1 MTSRITYLTYD
12 GILEPLGYSQVARVV
27 MALARRGLPYRLVS
41 FERASRLADRARVAA
56 LEGQLA
62 EADVPW
68 ERFAY
73 AEGGLKAFPRNAA
86 AAVQALSRHRTT
98 TSLVHAR
105 SYVAALVGRTL
116 QQRFGIPYLFDARG
130 YWVDERRETGR
141 LFRAP
146 PVLLAAR
153 RLERNLYEHA
163 SAMVGLTQLHVDD
176 VEGHGFGRWR
186 GGPTAAIPTCA
197 DYDEF
202 TLREDAGDAPPD
214 ARLCGRF
221 VLGLVGSLNF
231 SYHSRESLE
240 LARRVLALRDD
251 ALLLIA
257 TQQTEAFAALARE
270 VGVPSERLIVRT
282 IPHVEMPRWTRHLD
296 AVPQLLIA
304 SHSKRGSMPTKLAE
318 LFAAGVR
325 PIHVGCNDEVSSWV
339 RRAGT
344 GLVLDDV
351 TPSSLEEAARQVAGW
366 RRDVAL
372 LRAGRAI
379 TAPHFALA
387 SGVERYVELFAALG
401 IASSPA
407 KGGTVCAAS

>member
-1 MTSRITYLTYD
+1 MTSRISYLTYD
-12 GILEPLGYSQVARVV
+12 GVLDPLGYSQVARVV
-27 MALARRGLPYRLVS
+27 MALGRRGLPYRLVS
-41 FERASRLADRARVAA
+41 FERAARLGDRARVAA
-56 LEGQLA
+56 LEGELA
-62 EADVPW
+62 AAGVTW
-68 ERFAY
+68 ERFEY

-86 AAVQALSRHRTT
+86 TALRALARHRRT

-105 SYVAALVGRTL
+105 SYVAAFVGRAL

-146 PVLLAAR
+146 PVLRSAR
-153 RLERNLYEHA
+153 RLERSLYEHA
-163 SAMVGLTQLHVDD
+163 AAMVGLTQLHVDD
-176 VEGHGFGRWR
+176 VESHRFGRWH

-214 ARLCGRF
+214 PRLEGRF

-240 LARRVLALRDD
+240 LARRVLALRGD
-251 ALLLIA
+251 AVLLIA
-257 TQQTEAFAALARE
+257 TQQTEAFSALARE
-270 VGVPSERLIVRT
+270 VGVPSDRMIVRA
-282 IPHVEMPRWTRHLD
+282 IPHREMPRWTRHLD
-296 AVPQLLIA
+296 AVPQLLIT

-325 PIHVGCNDEVSSWV
+325 PIHVGCNEEVSAWV

-351 TPSSLEEAARQVAGW
+351 TPRSLDRAAREVAGW
-366 RRDVAL
+366 HRDEAL
-372 LRAGRAI
+372 LRAGRAL
-379 TAPHFALA
+379 TAPHFSLT
-387 SGVERYVELFAALG
+387 SGVERYVDLVRALG
-401 IASSPA
+401 IEASAP
-407 KGGTVCAAS
+407 GGR

>member
-12 GILEPLGYSQVARVV
+12 GILDPLGHSQVARVV
-27 MALARRGLPYRLVS
+27 LALARRGLPYRLIS
-41 FERASRLADRARVAA
+41 FERAARLADRPRVTA
-56 LEGQLA
+56 LEAQLA
-62 EADVPW
+62 AADVPW
-68 ERFAY
+68 ERFEY

-86 AAVQALSRHRTT
+86 VAIRAIARHRST

-105 SYVAALVGRTL
+105 SYVAAVVGRTL
-116 QQRFGIPYLFDARG
+116 RQRFGIPYLFDARG

-146 PVLLAAR
+146 PVLAAAR
-153 RLERNLYEHA
+153 RLERSLYEHA

-176 VEGHGFGRWR
+176 VEGHAFGRWR

-221 VLGLVGSLNF
+221 VIGLVGSLNF

-240 LARRVLALRDD
+240 LARRVLALRED
-251 ALLLIA
+251 ALLVIA

-270 VGVPSERLIVRT
+270 VGVPSERLIVRA
-282 IPHVEMPRWTRHLD
+282 IPHAEMPRWTRHLD
-296 AVPQLLIA
+296 VVPQLLIT

-325 PIHVGCNDEVSSWV
+325 PIHIGCNDEVSAWV

-351 TPSSLEEAARQVAGW
+351 SAGSLHGAAQQVAGW

-379 TAPHFALA
+379 TAPHFSLA
-387 SGVERYVELFAALG
+387 SGVDRYVGLVGALG
-401 IASSPA
+401 IAASPA
-407 KGGTVCAAS
+407 KGGRTCAAS